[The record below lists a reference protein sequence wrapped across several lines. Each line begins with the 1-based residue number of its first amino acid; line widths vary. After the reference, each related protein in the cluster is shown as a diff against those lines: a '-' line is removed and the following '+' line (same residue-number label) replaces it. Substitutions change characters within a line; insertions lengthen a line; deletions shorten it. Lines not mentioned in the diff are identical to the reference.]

1 MTIDNSIVEELDE
14 ASRPTQAPDT
24 TAVAAAAQER
34 SRSKGGA
41 HRFLF
46 LRNGKA
52 LTGLAIIAFFT
63 LIAIIGPW
71 IAPYDPSAQSDD
83 LMQPPSWQH
92 WMGTTHLGQD
102 IFSQLIVG
110 TRGVM
115 VVGFIAGILATV
127 IGVIVGVTAGYLGGI
142 GDETLSALSNVFL
155 VIPQLPL
162 IIIIAGQLPS
172 VGGITVAVV
181 IAVTGWAW
189 GARVLRAQTLSLRK
203 RDFVEAARATGERSW
218 RIITAEILPNL
229 TAIIASG
236 FVGTVTFAVLS
247 LITLAFIGIGS
258 GSDWNWGTI
267 LFWAQ
272 SQLALQRGAWWWF
285 IPAGLCI
292 ALLGMGLTLIN
303 FGIDEFVNPRLR
315 STALNARKL
324 RKRGIRPRIGFT
336 PVVYEAPGARE
347 RRDVTDAAAAAVRT
361 ESAARAAEAKRA
373 AKGAR
378 S

>member
-1 MTIDNSIVEELDE
+1 MTVDITLIEDGSSN
-14 ASRPTQAPDT
+14 RPTGAPAT
-24 TAVAAAAQER
+24 GVVAAA
-34 SRSKGGA
+34 SKQRRRA
-41 HRFLF
+41 PKLVF
-46 LRNGKA
+46 LRNSKA
-52 LTGLAIIAFFT
+52 MTGLAILAFFT

-71 IAPYDPSAQSDD
+71 IAPFDPSAQSNDI
-83 LMQPPSWQH
+83 LQPPSWSH

-102 IFSQLIVG
+102 ILSQLIVG
-110 TRGVM
+110 TRGVI
-115 VVGFIAGILATV
+115 VVGFVAGILATAF
-127 IGVIVGVTAGYLGGI
+127 GVIVGVTAGFVGGV

-172 VGGITVAVV
+172 AGGLTVAVV
-181 IAVTGWAW
+181 IAATGWAW

-203 RDFVEAARATGERSW
+203 RDFVEAARASGERTW
-218 RIITAEILPNL
+218 RIIFAEILPNL

-258 GSDWNWGTI
+258 GNDWNWGTI

-292 ALLGMGLTLIN
+292 ALLGMALTLIN

-315 STALNARKL
+315 STGLHARTL
-324 RKRGIRPRIGFT
+324 RRRGIRPRIGFT
-336 PVVYEAPGARE
+336 PVVHQRPAALASAPSIP
-347 RRDVTDAAAAAVRT
+347 
-361 ESAARAAEAKRA
+361 ESKEARA
-373 AKGAR
+373 
-378 S
+378 

>member
-1 MTIDNSIVEELDE
+1 MTIDSSIVEELDDV
-14 ASRPTQAPDT
+14 SRPTEAPDT
-24 TAVAAAAQER
+24 AAFAAASQKR
-34 SRSKGGA
+34 KQQRPGRKL
-41 HRFLF
+41 LF
-46 LRNGKA
+46 LRNSKA
-52 LTGLAIIAFFT
+52 ITGLVIIGFFT

-83 LMQPPSWQH
+83 LLQPPSWEH

-102 IFSQLIVG
+102 IFSQLIIG

-115 VVGFIAGILATV
+115 VVGFVAGILATA
-127 IGVIVGVTAGYLGGI
+127 IGVIVGVTAGYVGGM
-142 GDETLSALSNVFL
+142 GDESLSALSNVFL

-172 VGGITVAVV
+172 VGGLTVAVV

-189 GARVLRAQTLSLRK
+189 GARVLRAQTLSLRR
-203 RDFVEAARATGERSW
+203 RDFVEAARASGERSW
-218 RIITAEILPNL
+218 RIITAEIMPNL

-258 GSDWNWGTI
+258 GGDWNWGTI

-315 STALNARKL
+315 STGMNARKL

-336 PVVYEAPGARE
+336 PVAAPVAAPVGSGAGRTTKGE
-347 RRDVTDAAAAAVRT
+347 RA
-361 ESAARAAEAKRA
+361 
-373 AKGAR
+373 
-378 S
+378 

>member
-1 MTIDNSIVEELDE
+1 MTIDPTLVEETRAAE
-14 ASRPTQAPDT
+14 APTQAPQT
-24 TAVAAAAQER
+24 GVVAAAAVKRKRGSGQQ
-34 SRSKGGA
+34 
-41 HRFLF
+41 FLF
-46 LRNGKA
+46 LRNAKA
-52 LTGLAIIAFFT
+52 VTGLAILGFFT

-71 IAPYDPSAQSDD
+71 IAPYDPSAQSEE
-83 LMQPPSWQH
+83 LLQPPSWQH
-92 WMGTTHLGQD
+92 LMGTTHLGQD

-115 VVGFIAGILATV
+115 VVGFVAGILATA
-127 IGVIVGVTAGYLGGI
+127 IGVIVGVAAGYLGGA

-172 VGGITVAVV
+172 AGGLTVAVV

-203 RDFVEAARATGERSW
+203 RDFIEAARANGERTW

-258 GSDWNWGTI
+258 GSDWNWGTV

-292 ALLGMGLTLIN
+292 ALLGMALTLIN

-315 STALNARKL
+315 STGMNARQL

-336 PVVYEAPGARE
+336 PVE
-347 RRDVTDAAAAAVRT
+347 RKVKTDASTSAV
-361 ESAARAAEAKRA
+361 ALAKRA
-373 AKGAR
+373 ASAPDVTKGTRA
-378 S
+378 